1 MRGRYS
7 GRRHFNNLSDDNL
20 RASAIYLFQDVNIN
34 NTLPAINRVYN
45 FVNLLTPKIR
55 LANNSTEVNL
65 LMHCFIFYFSALLL
79 RETMADTLAELSCW
93 KTRALAA
100 EIESKHLRR
109 RHKDQGITER
119 QAKKNISSTN
129 KIQSDLVL
137 SRKKLLR
144 DKNLNDT
151 QQCVSV
157 PEFEMP
163 SPHRK
168 TKVRQKGKIRNGS
181 TKRRKDK
188 RKLEKKSTTKAGY
201 LSPSDDDEF
210 SATRGKSNERLANC
224 KPSVTKTVELK
235 LPPIFNKSQK
245 K

>member
-1 MRGRYS
+1 
-7 GRRHFNNLSDDNL
+7 
-20 RASAIYLFQDVNIN
+20 
-34 NTLPAINRVYN
+34 
-45 FVNLLTPKIR
+45 
-55 LANNSTEVNL
+55 
-65 LMHCFIFYFSALLL
+65 
-79 RETMADTLAELSCW
+79 MADTLAELSCW

-109 RHKDQGITER
+109 RHKDQVITER

-129 KIQSDLVL
+129 NIQSDLVL

-157 PEFEMP
+157 PELEMP
-163 SPHRK
+163 PPHRK
-168 TKVRQKGKIRNGS
+168 TKVRQKGKIRKGS

-188 RKLEKKSTTKAGY
+188 RKLEKKSTTKAHF
-201 LSPSDDDEF
+201 SPSDDDEF
-210 SATRGKSNERLANC
+210 SATRGKSNERLANR
-224 KPSVTKTVELK
+224 KPSATKTVQLK

>member
-1 MRGRYS
+1 M
-7 GRRHFNNLSDDNL
+7 
-20 RASAIYLFQDVNIN
+20 
-34 NTLPAINRVYN
+34 YN

-55 LANNSTEVNL
+55 HANSTEVNL

-100 EIESKHLRR
+100 EMESKHLRR

-168 TKVRQKGKIRNGS
+168 TKVRQKGKIRKGS

-210 SATRGKSNERLANC
+210 SATRGKSNERLANR
-224 KPSVTKTVELK
+224 KPSATKTVELK